1 MDEKKVLD
9 AGLVIKA
16 MNGDEAAFREIYNIT
31 YQNKLFVA
39 KKYMK
44 NDAAAEDVLQD
55 AYIKIWVNLPGLDK
69 PENFNAWSSRI
80 VANTALNE
88 LRKNQPVLF
97 SDMTQEGDDGSELS
111 YEVEDSYTP
120 NQPELNYT
128 EQEEQ
133 EIVREMINSLSDEQR
148 ICVMMYYIEELGVK
162 EIAET
167 LGCSEGTVKSRLN
180 YGRKNIKLKAEEL
193 QKKGYDFKGISALAL
208 LLFLLRRQA
217 VKAGA
222 APVAVSSGAAPLAGN
237 MAGGMYQGA
246 PQGVAGGTGAA
257 TQGAT
262 GEVAKA
268 GTKGAF
274 AKTAAGKAII
284 ALMSIAAIV
293 GTIAVVMLVKENK
306 DDGGATPPVVT
317 TEAGI
322 TETLATPDIA
332 ETEESTEEVVEDTED
347 YAYIDEYARILQEN
361 SAAIQAYETF
371 SGLYS
376 EPEKTVAII
385 DAFSDTTPELFFIT
399 SDYPNYQSEEGGA
412 LNVYTMVDGKAVFVK
427 KDTFQSVAGSAQPN
441 KVFTSKSKEAFYW
454 EYVPSHGVGETS
466 DITDKIGY
474 NIVSAQTEEHSLIYD
489 HSWDEEQTGKQ
500 ERNTYLIDG
509 AETDEASY
517 QSAKAGWEAD
527 YGDIIFDNWDRYS
540 TNGGATV
547 TYDYQ
552 YSYGDA
558 VNKLAELKNS
568 LGGGTAEPQN
578 TGEMTNEKAHAMGD
592 EFLSDFY
599 DVTQNAGNNL
609 LEEEFMEKYH
619 ITMMMPTGTGC
630 NFLSTDSYD
639 YAYYDINHDGIDEL
653 IIEYG
658 AIISFKNGT
667 PTALN
672 ALTDANN
679 VSIRVLE
686 NGHIVISGQGV
697 VWAPQIAEYEL
708 ADDGI
713 SLIFI
718 DGVNVDGN
726 DGKYYKIGSNG
737 ENLQELTEEE
747 YNLIVDGMVENQTIT
762 YIPLKNFK

>member
-1 MDEKKVLD
+1 
-9 AGLVIKA
+9 
-16 MNGDEAAFREIYNIT
+16 
-31 YQNKLFVA
+31 
-39 KKYMK
+39 
-44 NDAAAEDVLQD
+44 
-55 AYIKIWVNLPGLDK
+55 
-69 PENFNAWSSRI
+69 
-80 VANTALNE
+80 
-88 LRKNQPVLF
+88 
-97 SDMTQEGDDGSELS
+97 
-111 YEVEDSYTP
+111 
-120 NQPELNYT
+120 
-128 EQEEQ
+128 
-133 EIVREMINSLSDEQR
+133 
-148 ICVMMYYIEELGVK
+148 
-162 EIAET
+162 
-167 LGCSEGTVKSRLN
+167 
-180 YGRKNIKLKAEEL
+180 
-193 QKKGYDFKGISALAL
+193 
-208 LLFLLRRQA
+208 
-217 VKAGA
+217 
-222 APVAVSSGAAPLAGN
+222 
-237 MAGGMYQGA
+237 
-246 PQGVAGGTGAA
+246 
-257 TQGAT
+257 
-262 GEVAKA
+262 
-268 GTKGAF
+268 
-274 AKTAAGKAII
+274 
-284 ALMSIAAIV
+284 MSIAAIV

-547 TYDYQ
+547 TYD
-552 YSYGDA
+552 
-558 VNKLAELKNS
+558 
-568 LGGGTAEPQN
+568 
-578 TGEMTNEKAHAMGD
+578 MGD